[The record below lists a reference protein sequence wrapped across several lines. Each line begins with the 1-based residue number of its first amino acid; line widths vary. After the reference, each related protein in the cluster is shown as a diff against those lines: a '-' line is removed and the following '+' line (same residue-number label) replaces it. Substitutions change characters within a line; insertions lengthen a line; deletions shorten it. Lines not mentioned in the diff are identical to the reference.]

1 MTAISSQNR
10 ASMIKHGE
18 VIHLSA
24 SDLVGHLDCRH
35 LTDLDVEALH
45 GRIQRPHFH
54 DPLLDILVKRGA
66 LHERSYL
73 EHLADEGCQVVEIEG
88 AGATRA
94 LADRTLHAM
103 RSGAQAI
110 AQAALLHD
118 GWGGRADLLL
128 RVPTPSA
135 LGDWSYEAIDTKL
148 ARETRGGTILQLS
161 LYSDLISVAQGLNPE
176 RMHVVIPGSGFEPES
191 YRTAAFAAY
200 YRYARRRLER
210 SLAERTGIGTY
221 PEPNEHCEICRWRV
235 PCDARRR
242 RDDHLCLVAGISTVQ
257 IDELRRHDVDTA
269 AALARLSLPLPWKP
283 ARGAAQSYERTRE
296 QARIQ
301 VEGRAANRP
310 IYETLPPSAGLG
322 LSRLPAPSEG
332 DVFLDLEGDPF
343 VDDGGLEYLFG
354 YVTRTTEGD
363 ERYVEDWALTR
374 DEEKRTFQ
382 RFVALVM
389 ARWARY
395 PDMHV
400 YHYAPYEPAA
410 LKRLMG
416 RYATCEEE
424 IDRMLRGQLFVDLFA
439 IVKQGIRASV
449 ESYTIKNLEAFYD
462 FRRPVALPDARRAL
476 AAIQGCLELDDLAG
490 ITDDLKRTIAGYNRD
505 DCISALRLRDWL
517 ESIRTGLIAAGADLP
532 RPELGSPEPAEAVGE
547 RQQRVAELAA
557 RLTAEVPADP
567 TDRSPEQQAR
577 WILANTLDWHRRELK
592 SAWWDYFRL
601 AALPAEDLLDERCA
615 LSGLTFAGVA
625 GGTAKAP
632 VHRYRFPPQEV
643 ELRGGES
650 LRAAGGAKLG
660 EVTAISLEDR
670 TVDIKKRRDTASL
683 HPDAVFA
690 HDLVGTDVMSDAV
703 YRIGEYVAAHGMTGA
718 GRFRAARD
726 VLLRRPPR
734 LGAEPLH
741 RPGESAVESA
751 VRIAPGLAGG
761 VLAIQGPPGAGKT
774 YTAARM
780 ICALVQAGRR
790 VGITANSHK
799 VIRNLLD
806 AVVEAA
812 DERRIDVRCIQK
824 VTDPQ
829 DDAHRIRSATKNEE
843 VFAAVGTSC
852 QVAAGTAWLWSRED
866 AFEAVDVLFV
876 DEAAQMSLANVL
888 AVSQA
893 CTTLVLL
900 GDPQQLEQPM
910 QGSHPEGT
918 GVSAL
923 DHILAGK
930 ATIDDTEGLFLEETW
945 RLHPDICAFTSEL
958 FYEGRLRSHAG
969 LERQSVK
976 STSRWAGTG
985 LRYLPVAH
993 QGNQSS
999 SPEEADRIRDLVN
1012 EILDARS
1019 TWVDRHGQ
1027 ERPITREDI
1036 LIIAPY
1042 NAQVFELQERLAG
1055 ARIGTVDK
1063 FQGQEAPVVIYSLA
1077 TSSHSDAPRGM
1088 EFLYS
1093 LNRLNVATSRARCI
1107 CVLVASP
1114 PLFEPVCRTPH
1125 QMRMANAFCRY
1136 LELATTC

>member
-1 MTAISSQNR
+1 MTAIFHQIR

-24 SDLVGHLDCRH
+24 SDLVGHLECRH

-54 DPLLDILVKRGA
+54 DPLLDILIERGA

-73 EHLADEGCQVVEIEG
+73 EHLAGQGYQVVEIEG
-88 AGATRA
+88 AGVTQA

-103 RSGAQAI
+103 RSGVQAI

-161 LYSDLISVAQGLNPE
+161 LYSDLICVAQGVNPE

-210 SLAERTGIGTY
+210 SLAERTGIATY

-343 VDDGGLEYLFG
+343 VGEGGLEYLFG
-354 YVTRTTEGD
+354 HVTRTAEGD

-374 DEEKRTFQ
+374 DDEKGAFQ

-416 RYATCEEE
+416 RHATCEEE

-462 FRRPVALPDARRAL
+462 YRRPVALPDARRAL
-476 AAIQGCLELDDLAG
+476 AAIQGCLELDDLAA
-490 ITDDLKRTIAGYNRD
+490 ITDDVKRIIAGYNRD

-517 ESIRTGLIAAGADLP
+517 EGIRTGLIAAGASLP
-532 RPELGSPEPAEAVGE
+532 RPELGSSEPAEAVSA

-557 RLTAEVPADP
+557 RLTVEVP
-567 TDRSPEQQAR
+567 TNLEDRNPEQQAR

-592 SAWWDYFRL
+592 SAWWEYFRL

-660 EVTAISLEDR
+660 GVTTISLEDR
-670 TVDIKKRRDTASL
+670 TVDIKKRRDTASV

-703 YRIGEYVAAHGMTGA
+703 FRIGEYVAAHGMTGA
-718 GRFRAARD
+718 ARFRAARD

-734 LGAEPLH
+734 LGDEPLH
-741 RPGESAVESA
+741 RPGESAVDSA
-751 VRIAPGLAGG
+751 VRIAPRLAGG

-812 DERRIDVRCIQK
+812 DELSIDARCIQK
-824 VTDPQ
+824 VAEPQ
-829 DDAHRIRSATKNEE
+829 GDVHRIRFTTVNDEI
-843 VFAAVGTSC
+843 FAAIGASC

-918 GVSAL
+918 AVSAL

-985 LRYLPVAH
+985 LMYLPVAH

-999 SPEEADRIRDLVN
+999 SPEEADRIRDMVN

-1027 ERPITREDI
+1027 ERPITRGTDRK
-1036 LIIAPY
+1036 LRRRIAP
-1042 NAQVFELQERLAG
+1042 A
-1055 ARIGTVDK
+1055 
-1063 FQGQEAPVVIYSLA
+1063 
-1077 TSSHSDAPRGM
+1077 
-1088 EFLYS
+1088 
-1093 LNRLNVATSRARCI
+1093 
-1107 CVLVASP
+1107 
-1114 PLFEPVCRTPH
+1114 
-1125 QMRMANAFCRY
+1125 
-1136 LELATTC
+1136 

>member
-1 MTAISSQNR
+1 
-10 ASMIKHGE
+10 MIKHGE

-24 SDLVGHLDCRH
+24 SDLVGHLECRH
-35 LTDLDVEALH
+35 LTDLDVEALY

-54 DPLLDILVKRGA
+54 DPLLDILIERGA

-73 EHLADEGCQVVEIEG
+73 EHLAGQGYQVVEIEG
-88 AGATRA
+88 AGVTRA

-103 RSGAQAI
+103 RSGVQAI

-161 LYSDLISVAQGLNPE
+161 LYSDLISVAQGVNPE

-210 SLAERTGIGTY
+210 SLAERTGIATY

-257 IDELRRHDVDTA
+257 IGELRRHDVDTA

-354 YVTRTTEGD
+354 HVTRTTEGD

-374 DEEKRTFQ
+374 DDEKRAFQ

-462 FRRPVALPDARRAL
+462 YRRPVALPDARRAL
-476 AAIQGCLELDDLAG
+476 AAIQGCLELDDLVG

-517 ESIRTGLIAAGADLP
+517 ESIRAGLIAAGANLP
-532 RPELGSPEPAEAVGE
+532 RPELGSPEPAEAVSE

-557 RLTAEVPADP
+557 RLTAEVPADLA
-567 TDRSPEQQAR
+567 DRSPEQQAR

-601 AALPAEDLLDERCA
+601 AALTAEDLLDERCA

-670 TVDIKKRRDTASL
+670 TVDIKKRRDTASV

-703 YRIGEYVAAHGMTGA
+703 YRIGEYVAANGMTGA

-734 LGAEPLH
+734 LGNEPLH

-780 ICALVQAGRR
+780 ICALVRAGRR

-812 DERRIDVRCIQK
+812 DELSIDARCIQK
-824 VTDPQ
+824 VADLQ
-829 DDAHRIRSATKNEE
+829 GDVHRIRFTTVNDEI
-843 VFAAVGTSC
+843 FAAIGASC

-888 AVSQA
+888 
-893 CTTLVLL
+893 
-900 GDPQQLEQPM
+900 
-910 QGSHPEGT
+910 
-918 GVSAL
+918 
-923 DHILAGK
+923 
-930 ATIDDTEGLFLEETW
+930 
-945 RLHPDICAFTSEL
+945 
-958 FYEGRLRSHAG
+958 GRVAG
-969 LERQSVK
+969 L
-976 STSRWAGTG
+976 
-985 LRYLPVAH
+985 H
-993 QGNQSS
+993 
-999 SPEEADRIRDLVN
+999 
-1012 EILDARS
+1012 DAR
-1019 TWVDRHGQ
+1019 
-1027 ERPITREDI
+1027 
-1036 LIIAPY
+1036 A
-1042 NAQVFELQERLAG
+1042 
-1055 ARIGTVDK
+1055 AR
-1063 FQGQEAPVVIYSLA
+1063 
-1077 TSSHSDAPRGM
+1077 
-1088 EFLYS
+1088 
-1093 LNRLNVATSRARCI
+1093 
-1107 CVLVASP
+1107 
-1114 PLFEPVCRTPH
+1114 
-1125 QMRMANAFCRY
+1125 
-1136 LELATTC
+1136 